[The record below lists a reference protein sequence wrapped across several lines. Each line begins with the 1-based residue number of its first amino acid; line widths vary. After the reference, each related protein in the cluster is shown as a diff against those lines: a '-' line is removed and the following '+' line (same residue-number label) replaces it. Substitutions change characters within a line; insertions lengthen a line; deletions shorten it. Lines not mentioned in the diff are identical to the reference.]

1 VELHLDK
8 LLIFDVQGPAA
19 HFRKFYTNS
28 SSLSYT
34 FPPRT
39 TITGL
44 IAGMLGKQKDSYYE
58 EFSSEQCKI
67 AISIRARSRKI
78 MQTVNYVNTATSPGK
93 GKPAGI
99 KAVNLSAGHTQVP
112 LEIVLPL
119 EDSEKL
125 KYRIYFY
132 HSGKTLQELKEA
144 LESGKFFYPP
154 YLGISEFIAE
164 VKFIDFI
171 EGKQVSR
178 LSDSIAPVE
187 VVTAVNVEQI
197 LKGGLIFE
205 SDLEKTLQYVKERMP
220 LEFDSERKLKR
231 ASSFIYERNYNKAKL
246 KIKGD
251 YYKVEYRDPENSTLV
266 ENIVFMEG

>member
-8 LLIFDVQGPAA
+8 LLIFDIQGPVA

-44 IAGMLGKQKDSYYE
+44 IAGMLGKERDSYYE
-58 EFSSEQCKI
+58 DFGSEQCKI
-67 AISIRARSRKI
+67 AISVRAPSRKI
-78 MQTVNYVNTATSPGK
+78 MQTVNYVRTKSLGEL
-93 GKPAGI
+93 
-99 KAVNLSAGHTQVP
+99 NLSAGHTQIP

-119 EDSEKL
+119 KNFEKL

-132 HSGKTLQELKEA
+132 HSGDKVLYELKEK
-144 LESGKFFYPP
+144 LESNKSVYPP

-164 VKFIDFI
+164 VKFVDLIQ
-171 EGKQVSR
+171 GKQILRFSNSVT
-178 LSDSIAPVE
+178 PVE
-187 VVTAVNVEQI
+187 LVTVVNVEQI
-197 LKGGLIFE
+197 LEGGLVFE
-205 SDLEKTLQYVKERMP
+205 PSSGETLQYVKERMP
-220 LEFDSERKLKR
+220 LEFDSERRLRKGV
-231 ASSFIYERNYNKAKL
+231 SFIYEKNQNKIKL
-246 KIKGD
+246 KIKDD
-251 YYKVEYRDPENSTLV
+251 YYKINYQDPQKGAMI